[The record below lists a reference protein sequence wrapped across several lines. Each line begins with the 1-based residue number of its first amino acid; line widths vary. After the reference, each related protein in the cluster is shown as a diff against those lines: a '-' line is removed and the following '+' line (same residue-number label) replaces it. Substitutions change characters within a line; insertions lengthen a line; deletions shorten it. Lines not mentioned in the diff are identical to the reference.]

1 MKLVEATTLQPQD
14 PSEEHPVTLVGLITL
29 EDITEE
35 LLQSE
40 ITDETDCYVT
50 DDAQK
55 KRRTNTSKKSVA
67 ELFCSEKKSE
77 RLSLHMLEVMIL
89 YHKISIYFCRWLSDG
104 FRKKHRFSVE

>member
-1 MKLVEATTLQPQD
+1 MMPQVENPED
-14 PSEEHPVTLVGLITL
+14 HPVTLVGLITL

-35 LLQSE
+35 LLQAE

-55 KRRTNTSKKSVA
+55 KRRTNTSKKSAA

-77 RLSLHMLEVMIL
+77 RLSLHMLEA
-89 YHKISIYFCRWLSDG
+89 R
-104 FRKKHRFSVE
+104 